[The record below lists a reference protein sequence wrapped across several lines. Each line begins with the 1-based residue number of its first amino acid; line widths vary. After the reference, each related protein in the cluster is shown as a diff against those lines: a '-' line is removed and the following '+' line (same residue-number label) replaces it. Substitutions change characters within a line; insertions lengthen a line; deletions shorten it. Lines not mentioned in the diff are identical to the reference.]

1 MELDQSSYKKSNI
14 YTKTGDKGYTSLYNG
29 ERRPKNSLIFDVL
42 GTLDE
47 ISSAIGACYIEME
60 LHFNNYKAE
69 DIPNDYHEIIKI
81 LEWTQSR
88 LLDLGSHIAT
98 PISSSASSDR
108 KLEQTKFEEDNT
120 KGLEKMIDK
129 YDSELPKLKN
139 FILPKGSLHMARSF
153 CRRAERGMVELLNE
167 GGISQE
173 AFVFMNRLSDFL
185 FVMARFVSQLLFH
198 DKEII
203 YKK

>member
-1 MELDQSSYKKSNI
+1 MDSSYKKSNI

-47 ISSAIGACYIEME
+47 ISSAIGSCYLEME
-60 LHFNNYKAE
+60 LFYNNHKSDELPDEYKNTI
-69 DIPNDYHEIIKI
+69 DM
-81 LEWTQSR
+81 LTWVQSR

-98 PISSSASSDR
+98 PISSESSSEK
-108 KLEQTKFEEDNT
+108 KLIQTKFEEENV
-120 KGLEKMIDK
+120 KYLEKMIDK

-167 GGISQE
+167 GGISHE

-185 FVMARFVSQLLFH
+185 FVIARYVSQILFNEN
-198 DKEII
+198 EII

>member
-1 MELDQSSYKKSNI
+1 
-14 YTKTGDKGYTSLYNG
+14 
-29 ERRPKNSLIFDVL
+29 V
-42 GTLDE
+42 
-47 ISSAIGACYIEME
+47 
-60 LHFNNYKAE
+60 
-69 DIPNDYHEIIKI
+69 
-81 LEWTQSR
+81 QSR

-98 PISSSASSDR
+98 PISSSSSSEK
-108 KLEQTKFEEDNT
+108 KLEQTKFEEENT
-120 KGLEKMIDK
+120 KRLEHMIDK
-129 YDSELPKLKN
+129 YDSELPRLKN

-185 FVMARFVSQLLFH
+185 FVMARYISLVLFCE
-198 DKEII
+198 KEII

>member
-1 MELDQSSYKKSNI
+1 MEESYKKSNI

-47 ISSAIGACYIEME
+47 ISSAIGSCYVEME
-60 LHFNNYKAE
+60 LYFNKYSNK
-69 DIPNDYHEIIKI
+69 DIPEEYHETTRI
-81 LEWTQSR
+81 LEWVQSR

-98 PISSSASSDR
+98 PISSSSSSEK
-108 KLEQTKFEEDNT
+108 KLEQTKFEEENT
-120 KGLEKMIDK
+120 KRLEHMIDK
-129 YDSELPKLKN
+129 YDSELPRLKN

-185 FVMARFVSQLLFH
+185 FVMARYVSQVLFCE
-198 DKEII
+198 KEII